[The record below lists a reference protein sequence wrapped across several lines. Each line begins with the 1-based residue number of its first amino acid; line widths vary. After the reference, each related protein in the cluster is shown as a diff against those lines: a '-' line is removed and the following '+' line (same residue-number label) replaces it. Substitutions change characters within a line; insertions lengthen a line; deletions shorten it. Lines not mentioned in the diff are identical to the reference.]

1 MKDEIQGIGDSVIQ
15 DYAEYGEYVNKFR
28 HVPLLE
34 DGLKP
39 VYRRL
44 ILTALEE
51 PVGKKVKTAK
61 LIGDNMSM
69 RHPHGTQGIVNVV
82 AELVRAGI
90 FDPQG
95 SFGSKGMLKW
105 SDYPPAAERYSEVC
119 IKQEWR
125 DMVGKLL
132 PYAPHHENDYGKLD
146 PDYLV
151 VPYPIG
157 LQLGSMG
164 IGVGMAVNLPQFEY
178 KSLIRA
184 GYAALCKKPEPW
196 KLLQANGLEI
206 SDEDKETFWNNSK
219 GVITYKFK
227 VNPAYSGGL
236 QGWTITGNPSYVKPR
251 TNKLFKVQSEGG
263 KLVIRDESA
272 RDVNKLFIAR
282 AKRIK
287 TITDSEVEALVR
299 EAAEVPRAFSLYTV
313 YKGQSRPI
321 TGGVWIQKTM
331 LNYNRVVKA
340 YKADQI
346 QKIDKDITAYQYF
359 RQVADKILNTKESYE
374 DISKD
379 LSIDLEIVKRIASMN
394 VGTLR
399 TTDPAKKIQ
408 SLKEKRKTFET
419 LTTQDLLKEFLK

>member
-227 VNPAYSGGL
+227 VSSAYSGGL

>member
-1 MKDEIQGIGDSVIQ
+1 MKYEIQGIGDSVIQ

-105 SDYPPAAERYSEVC
+105 CDYPPAAERYSEVC
-119 IKQEWR
+119 IKPEWR
-125 DMVGKLL
+125 EMVGKLL
-132 PYAPHHENDYGKLD
+132 PYVPHHENDYGKSD
-146 PDYLV
+146 PDYLA
-151 VPYPIG
+151 VPIPLG
-157 LQLGSMG
+157 LNMGNMG
-164 IGVGMAVNLPQFEY
+164 IGVGMAVNLPSFEF
-178 KSLIRA
+178 KSLIKA

-196 KLLQANGLEI
+196 KLLQANGLTI
-206 SDEDKETFWNNSK
+206 SDEDKEKFWNNSK
-219 GVITYKFK
+219 GVITYRFN
-227 VNPAYSGGL
+227 VSPSYSGGL
-236 QGWTITGNPSYVKPR
+236 QGWAITGNPSFVKPR
-251 TNKLFKVQSEGG
+251 TNKLFKVQGEGG

-272 RDVNKLFIAR
+272 RDVNRLFVAR

-287 TITDSEVEALVR
+287 TITDTEVENLVR
-299 EAAEVPRAFSLYTV
+299 EAAEVPRAFSLYAV
-313 YKGQSRPI
+313 YNGQSRPI

-331 LNYNRVVKA
+331 LNYNEIVKK
-340 YKADQI
+340 YKVDQI
-346 QKIDKDITAYQYF
+346 QKIDSDITAYQYF
-359 RQVADKILNTKESYE
+359 RQVADRILNTKESYE
-374 DISKD
+374 DISKN
-379 LSIDLEIVKRIASMN
+379 LGIDLGIVKRISTMG

-399 TTDPAKKIQ
+399 TTDPVKKIQ

-419 LTTQDLLKEFLK
+419 LTTKDMLKEFLK